1 MNNFSIDSIK
11 IGARIRKLRK
21 KQGKTQSYYADLL
34 YISPSYLALIES
46 GKRVPSI
53 EVLIQIAK
61 TCDVTIDYLIFG
73 DERTTYDPQDY
84 IQLMFRRLC
93 DTYSSKQIEKAL
105 LLAEYYLLLEDEKQN
120 YTPSD

>member
-1 MNNFSIDSIK
+1 MTFLSW
-11 IGARIRKLRK
+11 
-21 KQGKTQSYYADLL
+21 T
-34 YISPSYLALIES
+34 SYLALIES